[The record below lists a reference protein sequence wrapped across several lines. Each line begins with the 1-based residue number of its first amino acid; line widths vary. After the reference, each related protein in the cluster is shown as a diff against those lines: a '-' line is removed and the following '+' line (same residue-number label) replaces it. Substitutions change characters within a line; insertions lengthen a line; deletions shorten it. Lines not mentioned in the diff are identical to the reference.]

1 MSFVTIA
8 RGTALLGLAGT
19 LLLSGC
25 NNVLNIAPEAHNSV
39 ADFYQNESDFNQGV
53 IGIYNNLL
61 PLPGDSYWNLAE
73 MRSDNIVVTVGL
85 NVQRDYA
92 DINGFSA
99 TSQTGQ
105 FEAGWSDYYSI
116 IYRANVVLSRLP
128 TMTFARVP
136 QFTAEAR
143 FLRAMA
149 YFDLV
154 RLWGAVPLATKEVSI
169 SEAKNLPRSPIADV
183 YQLITDDL
191 TFAAANLPDVYT
203 NTFAGDK
210 GRATKWAAKA
220 LLGKVYLTMAGYP
233 LKQADKLALAKQQ
246 FADVIAQEG
255 VSASVPAIAPNYK
268 SMFQTANDNKYWL
281 FEVQYISGVGGL
293 GGTAP
298 SDMGFQYPSQWVT
311 YQPFGPDASVNP
323 NLLGAGWPKADTR
336 KAATLD
342 SGYVDTKTKF
352 VSPRI
357 QFTKFLE
364 KGTTAPTGTRDYPNN
379 YPVIRYEDVLLMQA
393 EVLNEGVAAG
403 ASVPA
408 QALTYLNRI
417 RTRAGVKALTT
428 VSKEDFRL
436 ALERERRWEFAAE
449 GQRWFDLVRT
459 GRAIAV
465 MNQFI
470 KDNGVRHPSP
480 LDEHDLL
487 FPIPLQ
493 EMQINPGFW
502 QQNPGYN

>member
-1 MSFVTIA
+1 MNSFTSPS
-8 RGTALLGLAGT
+8 RRALLGLGLGGG
-19 LLLSGC
+19 LLLGSC
-25 NNVLNIAPEAHNSV
+25 HKQLDIAPEAHNSV
-39 ADFYQNESDFNQGV
+39 ADFYKTDSDFNQAVAGV
-53 IGIYNNLL
+53 YNDLL
-61 PLPGDSYWNLAE
+61 TIPGDSYWNLSE
-73 MRSDNIVVTVGL
+73 LRSDDIVVTVGL

-105 FEAGWSDYYSI
+105 LETVWSDYYST
-116 IYRANVVLSRLP
+116 IYRANVVLGRLP
-128 TMTFARVP
+128 AMSFARVP

-143 FLRAMA
+143 FLRALS

-154 RLWGAVPLATKEVSI
+154 RYWGPVPLTTKEVSI
-169 SEAKNLPRSPIADV
+169 TEAKTLPRAPITDV
-183 YQLITDDL
+183 YQVITDDL
-191 TFAAANLPDVYT
+191 TYAIANLPDAYAAT
-203 NTFAGDK
+203 DK

-233 LKQADKLALAKQQ
+233 LKQADKLALAQQQ

-255 VSASVPAIAPNYK
+255 VSASVPAIAPSYK
-268 SMFQTANDNKYWL
+268 SMFQTVNDNKYWL
-281 FEVQYISGVGGL
+281 FEIQYISGTGGL
-293 GGTAP
+293 GSTAP

-311 YQPFGPDASVNP
+311 YQPFGPDAGVNP
-323 NLLGAGWPKADTR
+323 SLLGAGWPKLDTR
-336 KAATLD
+336 KAATID

-364 KGTTAPTGTRDYPNN
+364 KGTTAPTGQRDYPNN
-379 YPVIRYEDVLLMQA
+379 YPVLRYEDVLLMQA
-393 EVLNEGVAAG
+393 EVLNEQAG
-403 ASVPA
+403 AGTPVPPV
-408 QALTYLNRI
+408 ALGYLNRI
-417 RTRAGVKALTT
+417 RTRAGVKPLASMT
-428 VSKEDFRL
+428 KENFKL
-436 ALERERRWEFAAE
+436 ALEQERRWEFAAE

-459 GRAIAV
+459 SRALPV

-470 KDNGVRHPSP
+470 KDNGVRHPTP